1 MSSVPPDVHSGRY
14 KVVVGVGVKEG
25 VSTCGR
31 SSNSNGSSSGS
42 NTTSLRVEHISW
54 KLTKEKLSELVL
66 NREGKSLARKEK
78 AEWDGSQRGDI
89 GGGGEGGGGRER
101 GEEEVGVEGKGRER
115 DLAFTKKSQ
124 KTRESRYAETD

>member
-1 MSSVPPDVHSGRY
+1 M
-14 KVVVGVGVKEG
+14 
-25 VSTCGR
+25 
-31 SSNSNGSSSGS
+31 
-42 NTTSLRVEHISW
+42 
-54 KLTKEKLSELVL
+54 VL

-101 GEEEVGVEGKGRER
+101 GEEEMGVEGKGRER